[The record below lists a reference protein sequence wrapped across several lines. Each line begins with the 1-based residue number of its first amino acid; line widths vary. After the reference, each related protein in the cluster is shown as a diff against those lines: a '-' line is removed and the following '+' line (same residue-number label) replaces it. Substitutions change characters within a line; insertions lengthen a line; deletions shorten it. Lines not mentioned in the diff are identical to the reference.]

1 MIMPSTKQRNSE
13 LHFIV
18 DTGSGKFDAN
28 ERKLIRSHVMKGKN
42 KGRLMPLGSKRN
54 SKPILGSDTQS
65 PQSLG
70 PESPRVGDHDR
81 DARSPY
87 HSAYPRQ
94 DPLYG
99 SPPWVVGDVARIS
112 ATVPRPLVT
121 VSSSTLQLADSV
133 GPNTLH
139 VVLDCR
145 GLATAK
151 RLLYPIESCLA
162 FKRRPEHWTTPLKVD
177 PAFLHAK
184 ISTSLWYYETI
195 FPRKPFPN
203 MPGTGTWF
211 HYFKALSLLRQRL
224 LVDNDD
230 LRLSDY
236 TLNVVLSLTGQ
247 ALASGDV
254 KSASNHMEGMARM
267 ADLRGGWP
275 TFQGNEKLAI
285 ELIRCDLGIAVYTG
299 VQPTMFRSTAP
310 PPFPDL
316 TTYFSDASL
325 MPNPAESLNITH
337 RTDLGQELT
346 SVMITLSDTC
356 ALVNNA
362 RASGQKLPLEI
373 FLQSM
378 ASIMYNLIDMGSEVE
393 HGHEVVRLG
402 LLSFS
407 CSAFLYWHNMGI
419 TYPHLAASV
428 KNAMRRLSP
437 DSSIFSPQ
445 LSLWLAMSAAC
456 SVLDGSDAHWLH
468 PLIRQAAE
476 ESDIQSWC
484 TLRELLMSSM
494 WIGPLHDEAGQR
506 IFEAAMQ
513 NDLA

>member
-1 MIMPSTKQRNSE
+1 MASTKQRTQE

-18 DTGSGKFDAN
+18 DTGSGKFGAN

-54 SKPILGSDTQS
+54 SKPS

-70 PESPRVGDHDR
+70 SESPRPADHAE
-81 DARSPY
+81 DAR
-87 HSAYPRQ
+87 ALYPRQ

-99 SPPWVVGDVARIS
+99 SSQWTDGDVTRIS
-112 ATVPRPLVT
+112 ATIPRPLVT
-121 VSSSTLQLADSV
+121 VNSSTLQLADSV
-133 GPNTLH
+133 GPSTLH
-139 VVLDCR
+139 VVLDCA

-151 RLLYPIESCLA
+151 RLLYPIESYLA
-162 FKRRPEHWTTPLKVD
+162 FKRRPEHWTIPLKVD

-184 ISTSLWYYETI
+184 ISTSLWYYEMI
-195 FPRKPFPN
+195 YPRKPFPHIQ
-203 MPGTGTWF
+203 GAGTWF

-224 LVDNDD
+224 LVDDDD

-247 ALASGDV
+247 AFASGDV
-254 KSASNHMEGMARM
+254 KSASNHMEGVARM
-267 ADLRGGWP
+267 VDLRGGWP
-275 TFQGNEKLAI
+275 TFQGIEKLAL
-285 ELIRCDLGIAVYTG
+285 ELIRCDLGIALHSG
-299 VQPTMFRSTAP
+299 VQPAMFRSTAP

-316 TTYFSDASL
+316 TTYFSDSSL
-325 MPNPAESLNITH
+325 MPNPAESLKITH
-337 RTDLGQELT
+337 HLDLGPELT

-356 ALVNNA
+356 ALVNDA
-362 RASGQKLPLEI
+362 RASGQKLPLEV

-378 ASIMYNLIDMGSEVE
+378 ASIMYTLIDMGSDVEHE

-407 CSAFLYWHNMGI
+407 CSTFLYWHNLGI
-419 TYPHLAASV
+419 TYPYLAASV
-428 KNAMRRLSP
+428 RAAMRQLAP

-456 SVLDGSDAHWLH
+456 SVLDDSDEHWLH
-468 PLIRQAAE
+468 PLIRQAAKA
-476 ESDIQSWC
+476 SGVRSW
-484 TLRELLMSSM
+484 TELRAFLMSSI
-494 WIGPLHDEAGQR
+494 WIGLLHDEAGQR
-506 IFEAAMQ
+506 IFEAAMRD
-513 NDLA
+513 DLALISPGKCI